1 MTTISGGKFT
11 KISVYRVAA
20 VEVSEIKRKLN
31 PEFILVFFAF
41 GG

>member
-11 KISVYRVAA
+11 KFSVYRVAA
-20 VEVSEIKRKLN
+20 VEVSEIKKEVKPGVHPR
-31 PEFILVFFAF
+31 FFAF